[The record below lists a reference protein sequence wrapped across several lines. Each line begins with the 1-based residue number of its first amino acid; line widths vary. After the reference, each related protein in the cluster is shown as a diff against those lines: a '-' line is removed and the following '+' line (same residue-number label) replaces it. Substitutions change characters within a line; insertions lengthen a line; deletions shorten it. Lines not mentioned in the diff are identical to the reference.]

1 MRYPL
6 HRGENV
12 VHWLIVRFRQ
22 QLTSK
27 EGTMRGERGFT
38 LIELMIVFV
47 ATGVIV
53 GVVSACCALCA
64 GNFWYSE
71 QGVLRAL
78 QSDHPNITKV
88 ELIERHVYDYSIV
101 VAKQGDQEMMFFLDS
116 NMLFNYKFQ
125 RAEQFSM
132 NSAVYRF

>member
-1 MRYPL
+1 
-6 HRGENV
+6 
-12 VHWLIVRFRQ
+12 
-22 QLTSK
+22 
-27 EGTMRGERGFT
+27 MRGERGFT